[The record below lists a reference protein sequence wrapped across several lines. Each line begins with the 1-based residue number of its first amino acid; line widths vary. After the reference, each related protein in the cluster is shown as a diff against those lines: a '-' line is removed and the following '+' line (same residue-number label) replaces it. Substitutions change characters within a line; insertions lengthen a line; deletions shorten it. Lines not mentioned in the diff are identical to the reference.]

1 MALTIT
7 KENFEKTVLTSKK
20 PVLVDFFAPWCGPC
34 QMLGPIVDA
43 LATEVGD
50 LAIVG
55 KVNVEEQAELANMF
69 KVMSVPTLVFFKD
82 GKISHHT
89 VGFKSKDELRRLL
102 GV

>member
-55 KVNVEEQAELANMF
+55 KVNVEEQPELANMF
-69 KVMSVPTLVFFKD
+69 KVMSVPTIVFFKD

>member
-7 KENFEKTVLTSKK
+7 KENFEKIVLSSKK

-34 QMLGPIVDA
+34 QMLSPIVDA
-43 LATEVGD
+43 LAADVKD

-82 GKISHHT
+82 GKIAHHT
-89 VGFKSKDELRRLL
+89 VGFKTKDELRKLL